1 MKQWYFTTIE
11 FPIPFQLGYTQ
22 MLFLS
27 VWIGGSLKF
36 LTNIR
41 LFLPRG
47 TVLFGFQNKQI
58 KNNQISSLA
67 FSTSFLPLSFLY
79 PPHKE
84 QQKMETFMAFSS
96 FLLMSFPGGSV
107 VKNPATQEMWVWSL
121 GLEEPQRR
129 KWQPTPVFLPEKSH
143 RRRSLVG
150 YSP

>member
-1 MKQWYFTTIE
+1 MILYHYWIYNS
-11 FPIPFQLGYTQ
+11 FPIRVYSNAFPTCMNWRISEIPYKQ
-22 MLFLS
+22 
-27 VWIGGSLKF
+27 
-36 LTNIR
+36 R

-58 KNNQISSLA
+58 KNNQISPLA
-67 FSTSFLPLSFLY
+67 FYTSFLSLSFLY

-84 QQKMETFMAFSS
+84 QQEMETFMAFSS

-107 VKNPATQEMWVWSL
+107 VKNPPATQEMWIWSL
-121 GLEEPQRR
+121 GLEKPQRR

-143 RRRSLVG
+143 GQRSLVG